1 MITIRKLAEMFGL
14 SRTTLLYY
22 DRIGLLRPV
31 KRSRAG
37 YRLYDNRSVAQ
48 LRLIST
54 YKSTGLPLKEI
65 RELMETPDAPEKEVF
80 CNRILALDQEIAK
93 LRIQQRAL
101 VNILRKSGHESPA
114 SAIDKNAWVEILRQS
129 GMNETDMQRWHTEF
143 EHNAPQ
149 AHHSFLLWLGIPENE
164 VLDIRKRSKNIKQ
177 KSSS

>member
-22 DRIGLLRPV
+22 DRIGLLRPA

-37 YRLYDNRSVAQ
+37 YRLYDDRSVAQ

-65 RELMETPDAPEKEVF
+65 RELMEKPNAPEKEVF
-80 CNRILALDQEIAK
+80 CNRILELDEEIVK
-93 LRIQQRAL
+93 LRIQQRVL
-101 VNILRKSGHESPA
+101 VSILRKSGYESPA
-114 SAIDKNAWVEILRQS
+114 VAIDKNAWIEILRLS
-129 GMNETDMQRWHTEF
+129 GMNETDMQRWHAEF
-143 EHNAPQ
+143 ERNAPQ

-164 VLDIRKRSKNIKQ
+164 VLEIRMRSMNRKE
-177 KSSS
+177 KSLS